1 MSPAFRLHV
10 PARHLLE
17 LIIAD
22 GGGGMKALF
31 EITRFD
37 QIPFAIGMMTPHA
50 GKTVRLQFHAHGE
63 RIAFDF
69 ADLALEAVYFFCD
82 PEKILHVMP
91 DLVGNDIGLCK
102 IAGRAKP
109 L

>member
-22 GGGGMKALF
+22 GGGGMKAFF

-63 RIAFDF
+63 RIAFRF
-69 ADLALEAVYFFCD
+69 ADLTLEPAHFLCN
-82 PEKILHVMP
+82 PEKILDVMP
-91 DLVGNDIGLCK
+91 DLVGNDVGLCK
-102 IAGRAKP
+102 ISGRAQP